1 MGDKDYISFKEGR
14 NMVQKDYQLIQ
25 KKLGYIYSEKETTFR
40 VWSPIKDKITLLL
53 YKDSQTIQRKSYIM
67 NKQEDGVHE
76 LVLKGNWKGYYYN
89 YLVDDT
95 LEVTDP
101 YSIAA
106 SLNSNRSAIIDLK
119 DTDPSGWRHHSIPK
133 GNDGCDAIIY
143 EVHIKDFTWHKTS
156 GVNNRG
162 KFLGMVEKNTKYQGI
177 STGLSHLKELG
188 VTHIHLLPIYDF
200 LTVKE
205 EKEFFDVDDNY
216 NWGYDPELYNV
227 VEGSYSTKPEDPINR
242 IEELKRM
249 IMQLHEE
256 GFKVVLD
263 VVYNHTYRGINS
275 NFNIIMPDYYYRVDE
290 NGNFSDG
297 SGCGNELATEK
308 VMVKQF
314 IIDSILYWIKEYKV
328 DGFRFDLLAL
338 IDIDTVKE
346 IVSKVKKV
354 KPDILIYGE
363 PWAAGSTILSPKK
376 LTTKGTQKN
385 LSFALFNDDFRN
397 AVKGDN
403 NGEGLGFSQGNL
415 DCRFHTQTGVAGS
428 ISYDD
433 SHKGFT
439 AHPDETINYINSH
452 DGLILYDKMKKVFPY
467 MDVKGIETLNKLAF
481 SILFTSQGIPFIH
494 AGNEFL
500 RTKNMRIN
508 TYNLPISINAID
520 WTYKKENYSF
530 YMFFKDLIKLRKQYS
545 VFRLSDEDSIKKRLK
560 FLELPG
566 CEAAIIYTLSLEN
579 KNGYLLII
587 HNANEHIIHIT
598 KAVLLE
604 HLSKNYSDQKNDIQ
618 LKLIFDFNGF
628 AKYYNTD
635 EEHHLGI
642 EIPNFTTNIYE
653 IN

>member
-1 MGDKDYISFKEGR
+1 MKGR
-14 NMVQKDYQLIQ
+14 NMEEKDYQLIE
-25 KKLGYIYSEKETTFR
+25 KKLGYIDSEKETTFR

-53 YKDSQTIQRKSYIM
+53 YKDSQITQRKSYVM

-119 DTDPSGWRHHSIPK
+119 DTNPSGWRHHRIPK
-133 GNDGCDAIIY
+133 GNDDCHAIIY

-156 GVNNRG
+156 GVKNRG
-162 KFLGMVEKNTKYQGI
+162 KFLGMVEKDTKYQGI
-177 STGLSHLKELG
+177 STGLAHLKELG

-205 EKEFFDVDDNY
+205 EKEFFDLDDNY

-242 IEELKRM
+242 IKELKRM

-263 VVYNHTYRGINS
+263 VVYNHTYRGESS
-275 NFNIIMPDYYYRVDE
+275 NFNILMPDYYYRVDK
-290 NGNFSDG
+290 NGDFSNG

-308 VMVKQF
+308 TMVKQF

-328 DGFRFDLLAL
+328 DGLRFDLLAL

-346 IVSKVKKV
+346 IISRVRKEKE
-354 KPDILIYGE
+354 DILIYGE
-363 PWAAGSTILSPKK
+363 PWAAGPTILPSNK

-385 LSFALFNDDFRN
+385 LSLALFNDDFRN
-397 AVKGDN
+397 AIKGDD
-403 NGEGLGFSQGNL
+403 NGEELGFSQGNIDCKL
-415 DCRFHTQTGVAGS
+415 DTQTGIAGS

-433 SHKGFT
+433 RHKGF
-439 AHPDETINYINSH
+439 AAQPGETINYINCH
-452 DGLILYDKMKKVFPY
+452 DGLIIYDKMKKVFPY
-467 MDVKGIETLNKLAF
+467 MDEKGLEILNKLAF

-500 RTKNMRIN
+500 RTKNMRAN

-520 WTYKKENYSF
+520 WTYKKDNYSF

-545 VFRLSDEDSIKKRLK
+545 VFCLSDEESIKKRLK

-579 KNGYLLII
+579 KNGYLLIV

-598 KAVLLE
+598 EAVLIE
-604 HLSKNYSDQKNDIQ
+604 HLSKKYSDHKNKIQ
-618 LKLIFDFNGF
+618 LKLVFDFDGLV
-628 AKYYNTD
+628 KD
-635 EEHHLGI
+635 HSREEEYHLGI
-642 EIPNFTTNIYE
+642 EIPSFASNVYE
-653 IN
+653 IS